1 MTEKET
7 STDIDDM
14 YKNTYCFTYEVTMVI
29 QVLAPTQEVADA
41 KLNQDGGYISKRD
54 VKHLNTTALHQEGI
68 EHKEVV
74 EEEKDI

>member
-7 STDIDDM
+7 STDLEDM
-14 YKNTYCFTYEVTMVI
+14 YKNTYCYTYEVTMII

-54 VKHLNTTALHQEGI
+54 VKHLNTTMLHQEGI
-68 EHKEVV
+68 EYKEAV